1 LTEDS
6 FETVA
11 AQPPEEP
18 LAEREVAREQEFV
31 DRVYLQLQK
40 SSRAAQAIAREGHG
54 RGRLGHEGGLV
65 ERDAMVFQAARRIAQ
80 LDAAHEGLVF
90 GRLDLREEV
99 DPEPRYIG
107 RIGLRDD
114 QRDSMLIDWRAPAAA
129 VFYQATAAEPHEVV
143 RRRVLRCTG
152 PRVVGVEDELLDDS
166 ADTDLPIVGEGA
178 LMAQLSRA
186 RDRSMHSIVATIQ
199 AEQDKAIRA
208 PSRGVVSISG
218 GPGTGK
224 TVVALHR
231 AAYLLYTDRRR
242 YEGGGVLIVGPSG
255 VFMRYIE
262 RVLPSLGE
270 TAVALRSLGEVVD
283 GVRAVRHDEPAIAD
297 VKGSARMAEVM
308 RRTARQ
314 QAPGSPTEFRIFW
327 RDDSI
332 VLDRGVLG
340 RLRRQLMSHG
350 RRNRQLPRVASTLLD
365 AMWRQVTGE
374 RGRERGR
381 EAFDDEM
388 LSNQKFV
395 DFAIEWWPPLDAP
408 TVLSWLRDPDLMARV
423 AEGVLSGEDQRLL
436 AKSWGSSV
444 AEGALPDFSV
454 EDVPLLDELRYALG
468 DVPARHEDDHQLD
481 DHVGADL
488 AELTTAADREY
499 APTGRAWAPPTHR
512 IEDDGFAHVLVDEAQ
527 DLSPMQWRM
536 VGRRG
541 RGASWTI
548 VGDPAQSSWPV
559 PEESAAARADAL
571 EGKALH
577 EFHLSTN
584 YRNSSEIYAH
594 AAAYAERVGLDAD
607 LPTAVRST
615 GVPPREVSGVAD
627 VEAATREAVT
637 GMAGSVT
644 GTVAI
649 VVPVARRSEVN
660 AWLAS
665 WPELAADA
673 PAARAA
679 VDSSTAPS
687 GDDRVVVLTGLD
699 TKGLEFDGIVVVR
712 PQEIEDESATGRA
725 TLYVVL
731 TRATQL
737 LTTIS

>member
-1 LTEDS
+1 MS
-6 FETVA
+6 
-11 AQPPEEP
+11 EEV
-18 LAEREVAREQEFV
+18 AEREIAHEQQFV
-31 DRVYLQLQK
+31 DRVYLQLEK
-40 SSRAAQAIAREGHG
+40 SAAAAQELAREGHQ

-90 GRLDLREEV
+90 GRLDL
-99 DPEPRYIG
+99 DPAFDHQPRYIG
-107 RIGLRDD
+107 RIGLRDE
-114 QRDSMLIDWRAPAAA
+114 QRDSLLVDWRAPAAA
-129 VFYQATAAEPHEVV
+129 VFYQATAADPQRVV
-143 RRRVLRCTG
+143 RRRVLRSTG
-152 PRVVGVEDELLDDS
+152 PTVVGVEDELLDDS
-166 ADTDLPIVGEGA
+166 VDTDLPIVGEGA

-208 PSRGVVSISG
+208 PARGAVLISG

-283 GVRAVRHDEPAIAD
+283 GLRATRHDEPQVAD
-297 VKGSARMAEVM
+297 VKGAARMAEVM

-314 QAPGSPTEFRIFW
+314 AAPGAPREFRVFW
-327 RDDSI
+327 RDEVI
-332 VLDRGVLG
+332 VLDRARLG
-340 RLRRQLMSHG
+340 KLRRDLLSQG
-350 RRNRQLPRVASTLLD
+350 RRNRQLPRIANSLLD
-365 AMWRQVTGE
+365 VMWRQVRGE

-388 LSNQKFV
+388 LSNQEFV
-395 DFAIEWWPPLDAP
+395 DFAVAWWPPLDAQ
-408 TVLSWLRDPDLMARV
+408 TVFGWLREPDFLARV
-423 AEGVLSGEDQRLL
+423 ADGVLPAEEQRLL
-436 AKSWGSSV
+436 LKSWGSES
-444 AEGALPDFSV
+444 AAYSI
-454 EDVPLLDELRYALG
+454 EDIALLDELRYALG
-468 DVPARHEDDHQLD
+468 DVPQRTDDDHSFDEALSISD
-481 DHVGADL
+481 GGVDL
-488 AELTTAADREY
+488 QELTTASDREY
-499 APTGRAWAPPTHR
+499 APSGRTWTPPTHR
-512 IEDDGFAHVLVDEAQ
+512 IEDDPYAHVLIDEVQ
-527 DLSPMQWRM
+527 DLTPMQWRM

-541 RGASWTI
+541 RNASWTI

-559 PEESAAARADAL
+559 PEESAAARAQAL
-571 EGKALH
+571 EGKELH

-584 YRNSSEIYAH
+584 YRNSAEIYDF
-594 AAAYAERVGLDAD
+594 AAAYADRVGLEID
-607 LPTAVRST
+607 LPSAVRRTGRPPRVVT
-615 GVPPREVSGVAD
+615 GVQEAGVD
-627 VEAATREAVT
+627 DLEAAVRAEVVAL
-637 GMAGSVT
+637 AGALP
-644 GTVAI
+644 GTIGI
-649 VVPVARRSEVN
+649 VVPVSRRSEVN
-660 AWLAS
+660 GWLAS

-673 PAARAA
+673 PSAARS
-679 VDSSTAPS
+679 VDSAVAPS
-687 GDDRVVVLTGLD
+687 GEDRIVVLTGLD

-712 PQEIEDESATGRA
+712 PQEIEDESVTGRA

-737 LTTIS
+737 LTTVS